1 VPHGAVILHLAAATG
16 RLPGPVMRAVNVEG
30 TRRLLEVATAAH
42 AAHVLFVSSIAA
54 GFQNQRWYHYARAK
68 REAEALVRQG
78 GIPATIVRPTMVFG
92 AGSPVQAGL
101 ERLAIGALPL
111 VPGTGLVRVQPIH
124 VDDLVQ
130 LLLALAFRLPETDST
145 IEVGGGEQGTLRQLL
160 AAMRAARGLPARRPW
175 SVPLGPIRVLLAG
188 AEPILGP
195 RLPVTAGQ
203 LASFLNDS
211 IAEPHP
217 LTGELLPRPHRWSEL
232 LSGAL
237 SSSPEPN
244 ATLAREFERLA
255 RYLGTR
261 SPTPAATAA
270 YVSAHPSVVAVPADR
285 LDRWLVAVGRRSGI
299 GCALAD
305 TYARLARP
313 HGVLRR
319 KLVLALAVLE
329 SSATSHADYDTAR
342 SSTTLSAWLAIVG
355 QGTWWAA
362 QLALALI
369 LLGPVHLVAR
379 ATGGGADRG

>member
-1 VPHGAVILHLAAATG
+1 
-16 RLPGPVMRAVNVEG
+16 
-30 TRRLLEVATAAH
+30 
-42 AAHVLFVSSIAA
+42 
-54 GFQNQRWYHYARAK
+54 
-68 REAEALVRQG
+68 
-78 GIPATIVRPTMVFG
+78 
-92 AGSPVQAGL
+92 
-101 ERLAIGALPL
+101 
-111 VPGTGLVRVQPIH
+111 
-124 VDDLVQ
+124 
-130 LLLALAFRLPETDST
+130 
-145 IEVGGGEQGTLRQLL
+145 
-160 AAMRAARGLPARRPW
+160 
-175 SVPLGPIRVLLAG
+175 VLLAG

-299 GCALAD
+299 GCARAD